1 MTGLTLFLV
10 HTFNRWILPWKC
22 GITEEELRI
31 PLAPVSQKNSSHVG
45 SFFVFYWESRALR
58 SSYSISLLFQG
69 AIYSREVAERLIS
82 HWASMLH
89 ISQKRNT
96 VFDTLWKNIVTNFF
110 LYSAHIVK
118 FFVKNLVTEQRFHY
132 ITPFWNQNQIYCQLG
147 TYLANAQ
154 VIFLACW
161 IFCQGA
167 THIATHRKKG
177 VEKLQTMYYI
187 YSIEKA
193 LFKKSST

>member
-45 SFFVFYWESRALR
+45 NFFVFYWESRALR

-96 VFDTLWKNIVTNFF
+96 VFDTLWKINCHKLFPAQCTHRWVHCEQGKNVCKTTAFRCLLKQSSFFKVHFF
-110 LYSAHIVK
+110 LI
-118 FFVKNLVTEQRFHY
+118 FFV
-132 ITPFWNQNQIYCQLG
+132 QN
-147 TYLANAQ
+147 
-154 VIFLACW
+154 
-161 IFCQGA
+161 
-167 THIATHRKKG
+167 
-177 VEKLQTMYYI
+177 
-187 YSIEKA
+187 S
-193 LFKKSST
+193 